1 MKNSLLITALML
13 LCIMALSANI
23 SDYYTFSAESETYSV
38 ISGNTVPTAIG
49 DNVLSNPIDIGFVF
63 NYGTNSYSQVKI
75 SSNGYITLGMG
86 PGSTANNA
94 LSSPVYC
101 PVLAPLWD
109 DNYLQGSAQYL
120 LSGTAPN
127 RIFTVQI
134 AGMKWPTNTPTQ
146 FNYQV
151 RLHENSK
158 IEFLYGPG
166 VGNTS
171 NASAS
176 IGINMLPGDYQNY
189 ISISP
194 GSPATFSSTWEN
206 SSVNTWPGVNT
217 KYVFN
222 VNIAHANDLAAMSIS
237 GNQLPSM
244 GLISTYN
251 IGIKNYGSAA
261 QSTYSVKIV
270 SQNQEL
276 ASVEGPTIAAG
287 ATTNVVVPW
296 NPSIQGAM
304 SISAKVVLLTDENP
318 ANDQSPALKVNV
330 QQEGSSSLTIGSG
343 SQTARKP
350 IDLTY
355 RNSMFQTIFPASE
368 ITLMG
373 NITGI
378 AFYNNFTD
386 HPLNVPTKIWL
397 GNTTTND
404 LSAGWIP
411 AYQMVQVF
419 DGNVSYPMDE
429 NIIYIPFNGTAFQY
443 TGGNLVMMVQRPMDI
458 NVYGSQNVF
467 YAQTRGT
474 NRSRHAGSDG
484 TEYDPNNMG
493 TLGSVSG
500 QFPKSSFVFSL
511 NQPDPEFNVTPPLH
525 NFGDVIT
532 YQSSTQDFQVS
543 NSGGGVLTIS
553 SIELSNGAEFSL
565 QSLPNLPIILSSGES
580 VTFEAKYL
588 PLEAGNH
595 SATISITDNLTRM
608 VHTVSLSGTGIDPS
622 IHNIPYA
629 QNFDAVTSPDLP
641 FGWSKIALGSATV
654 TTVTTDP
661 YSTPNALRMN
671 NSNSANGPYAVMPP
685 IGTEFELNQLKLT
698 FQARGAYSFSIS
710 VGLLEN
716 PNDYS
721 SFIPVQDLELTVS
734 WAPYLV
740 DFRNFVGTGRY
751 IAFRHNQ
758 GGNNRSIY
766 IDNVSV
772 EYLPQNDLAV
782 LGLTGAS
789 TLFAGTTYNYSV
801 TLYNWGLNAQN
812 DYQVKLYKAGGV
824 ELASIDGPALEG
836 NQSETVVIPWTPI
849 NAENTHLYAKVI
861 LAADENPANDQSQ
874 NLNITIQESNTTLV
888 VIGQGDQSSYEVPF
902 HMTSTHSLF
911 QTIYTQNDI
920 DVVGQISIV
929 NLYHRL
935 TSTVNA
941 SLKIWMGNSTQSSVA
956 DAWITTE
963 QLSLV
968 YDGMVVFPVN
978 PDSTSIIL
986 QRPFTLLED
995 HNLVMLIQY
1004 DSNISYNT
1012 WNTFYC
1018 SAVPTPRSRKFNSNV
1033 AIDPNNPP
1041 GGSTTALFPKIGL
1054 YITPGGVG
1062 NLEGTVFGEFGQ
1074 SLVNATLTL
1083 NNSISVNTDQFGH
1096 YSFSNLFASDYSVTA
1111 SMYGYNSQ
1119 LQYVT
1124 INEDETSTLDFQ
1136 LTPVPTAT
1144 VRGTVRRSDFPEYG
1158 LDGAVV
1164 RLEGYSNYQMQT
1176 DSNGLFEFLQVFIN
1190 SDYEL
1195 TISYPGYQ
1203 SYVTTFQMDETDV
1216 DLGIII
1222 LNEVTQAPS
1231 NVNASLADDYESVNI
1246 SWSAASREDRALVG
1260 YKVYR
1265 FAVDDAENEN
1275 AWELLTQEAIPQ
1287 QVFVDT
1293 LWNSL
1298 PNGWFKWAVKS
1309 VYTNDVLSAAA
1320 TSNSLQTIG
1329 KLTGVVRNNQSQV
1342 LVGATVSTG
1351 NYSTTTDEQ
1360 GVYTLYLPQ
1369 GIYSISCWMEGYF
1382 IYTEH
1387 AVQVLANQTTTLD
1400 FLITSVANDDEHLS
1414 MITALDANYPN
1425 PFNPSTSISYSLQ
1438 KPVNVLL
1445 EIYNQKGQK
1454 IRTLVNE
1461 HMASG
1466 KHIVLWDGKDNNGNP
1481 VSSGVYRYSLKAGEY
1496 KQIRKMTLKK

>member
-1 MKNSLLITALML
+1 ML
-13 LCIMALSANI
+13 FGIIAVTANI
-23 SDYYTFSAESETYSV
+23 IDHYTFSAETEIYSA
-38 ISGNTVPTAIG
+38 ISGTTVPTAIG

-63 NYGTNSYSQVKI
+63 NYGTNSYSQIKI
-75 SSNGYITLGMG
+75 SSNGYFTLGTG

-176 IGINMLPGDYQNY
+176 IGINMLPGDYENY
-189 ISISP
+189 ISITP
-194 GSPATFSSTWEN
+194 GSPATFSTTWEN
-206 SSVNTWPGVNT
+206 SNVNTWPGVNT

-222 VNIAHANDLAAMSIS
+222 VNIPHANDLAAMSIS
-237 GNQLPSM
+237 GNQLPSV
-244 GLISTYN
+244 GLISTYS

-287 ATTNVVVPW
+287 ATMNVVVPW
-296 NPSIQGAM
+296 TPSIQGAR
-304 SISAKVVLLTDENP
+304 SISAKVVLLTDENS
-318 ANDQSPALKVNV
+318 ANDQSPALMVNV
-330 QQEGSSSLTIGSG
+330 QPEGSSSLTIGSG

-350 IDLTY
+350 IDFTY

-368 ITLMG
+368 ITLTG

-386 HPLNVPTKIWL
+386 NPLNMPTKIWL

-419 DGNVSYPMDE
+419 NGNVNYLMGE
-429 NIIYIPFNGTAFQY
+429 NIIYIPFNGTPFQY
-443 TGGNLVMMVQRPMDI
+443 SGGNLVLMVQRPMDT

-484 TEYDPNNMG
+484 TEYDPNNMD

-511 NQPDPEFNVTPPLH
+511 NQSNPEFSVTPPFH
-525 NFGDVIT
+525 NFGEVIIH
-532 YQSSTQDFQVS
+532 QSSLQEFQVS
-543 NSGGGVLTIS
+543 NSGGGVLTLS
-553 SIELSNGAEFSL
+553 SIELSNNTEFSL
-565 QSLPNLPIILSSGES
+565 QSLPNLPISLSSGES
-580 VTFEAKYL
+580 VTFEAKYQ
-588 PLEAGNH
+588 PLNAGIH
-595 SATISITDNLTRM
+595 SATISITDDLNRL
-608 VHTVSLSGTGIDPS
+608 VHTVVLSGTGIDPS
-622 IHNIPYA
+622 IHTIPYT
-629 QNFDAVTSPDLP
+629 QNFDSVSSPNLP
-641 FGWSKIALGSATV
+641 YAWSKIAFGSATV

-685 IGTEFELNQLKLT
+685 IGAEFELNQLKLT
-698 FQARGAYSFSIS
+698 FQAKGAYSFSLS

-721 SFIPVQDLELTVS
+721 SFIPVQDIELTVS

-766 IDNVSV
+766 IDNVSL
-772 EYLPQNDLAV
+772 ETIPHNDLAV

-789 TLFAGTTYNYSV
+789 TLFAGTTYNYNV

-902 HMTSTHSLF
+902 HMNYTNSLF
-911 QTIYTQNDI
+911 QTIYSQSEI

-929 NLYHRL
+929 NLYHHL

-941 SLKIWMGNSTQSSVA
+941 SLKIWMGNTTLTSVA
-956 DAWITTE
+956 DAWISLE
-963 QLSLV
+963 QMSLV
-968 YDGMVVFPVN
+968 YDGLTSFPAN
-978 PDSTSIIL
+978 ANDTSIIL
-986 QRPFTLLED
+986 QRPFTLLEGY
-995 HNLVMLIQY
+995 NLVILMQY
-1004 DSNISYNT
+1004 ESDTVYNFG
-1012 WNTFYC
+1012 NTFYC
-1018 SAVPTPRSRKFNSNV
+1018 SALPSPRSRRVYGNTEIN
-1033 AIDPNNPP
+1033 PNNPQ
-1041 GGSTTALFPKIGL
+1041 GGSTTALFPKIGF

-1083 NNSISVNTDQFGH
+1083 NNSLSVTTDQFGH
-1096 YSFSNLFASDYSVTA
+1096 YNFLNLFASDYSVTA
-1111 SMYGYNSQ
+1111 SMHGYNSQ

-1176 DSNGLFEFLQVFIN
+1176 DSNGVFEFLQVFVD

-1203 SYVTTFQMDETDV
+1203 IYVSTFHMDETDM

-1222 LNEVTQAPS
+1222 LNEVTQVPS
-1231 NVNASLADDYESVNI
+1231 NLVASLANDHESVNI

-1265 FAVDDAENEN
+1265 FAVADAENES
-1275 AWELLTQEAIPQ
+1275 AWEQLTPEAIPQ
-1287 QVFVDT
+1287 QGFVDT
-1293 LWNSL
+1293 LWNTL

-1309 VYTNDVLSAAA
+1309 VYTNGVLSAAVI
-1320 TSNSLQTIG
+1320 SNSLQTTG

-1342 LVGATVSTG
+1342 LAGATISTG
-1351 NYSTTTDEQ
+1351 NYSTTTDDQ

-1369 GIYSISCWMEGYF
+1369 GIYSISCWMQDYF

-1387 AVQVLANQTTTLD
+1387 SVQVQANQTTTLD
-1400 FLITSVANDDEHLS
+1400 FLITSVANDDDHLNL
-1414 MITALDANYPN
+1414 ITALNANYPN

-1454 IRTLVNE
+1454 VRTLVNE
-1461 HMASG
+1461 YMASG